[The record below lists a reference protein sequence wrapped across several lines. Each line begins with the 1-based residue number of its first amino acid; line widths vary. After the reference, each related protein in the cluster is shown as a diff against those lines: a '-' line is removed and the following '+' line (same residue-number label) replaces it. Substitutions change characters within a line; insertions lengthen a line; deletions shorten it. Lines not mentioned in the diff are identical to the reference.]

1 MPAPLPSQPP
11 RITAL
16 GKIPSYGDFLRVG
29 SLGPAW
35 QSFDAWVQRG
45 LYAVRQ
51 VAGATYKA
59 RMAQLPPT
67 YVLHST
73 SASVLLGAFRP
84 STDRVGRMYPFIA
97 GIERSRAALPTAS
110 LPRLPLRWAR
120 GLRVCEAVTAEA
132 VADGTT
138 PDGLRRHIS
147 DLEPLPD
154 ARAHAVWDKTLHA
167 TPVRALLDGHEATT
181 ADGTVALHALKA
193 LSASRHRPLRM
204 GVRLPLYPP
213 GQAHELS
220 TTAQVVFWLQA
231 IAQVT
236 TTSWEE
242 ATVCWSAAPNAA
254 SVLCL
259 LRVPAAY
266 GFPHLL
272 PGARADDHV
281 ADLTEALSPNPDP
294 AVAALLRDDS
304 ATLHDLLHAL

>member
-1 MPAPLPSQPP
+1 MPAPPP
-11 RITAL
+11 PQSPRVAAL
-16 GKIPSYGDFLRVG
+16 GKIPAYGDFLRVG

-51 VAGATYKA
+51 VAGPTYKA
-59 RMAQLPPT
+59 RVAQVPPT

-73 SASVLLGAFRP
+73 SAAVLLGAFRP

-97 GIERSRAALPTAS
+97 GIERSRAVLPTAA

-132 VADGTT
+132 VTDDAT
-138 PDGLRRHIS
+138 PDGLRRRIS
-147 DLEPLPD
+147 DLEPRPD
-154 ARAHAVWDKTLHA
+154 ARANAAWDETLHA
-167 TPVRALLDGHEATT
+167 TPVRALLDGQAAT

-193 LSASRHRPLRM
+193 FGTPRHRPLRL

-213 GQAHELS
+213 EQGHGLS
-220 TTAQVVFWLQA
+220 TTAQVVFWLEA
-231 IAQVT
+231 ITRVT
-236 TTSWEE
+236 ATSWEE

-281 ADLTEALSPNPDP
+281 VDLTEASSPTPDP
-294 AVAALLRDDS
+294 AVAALLRDDG
-304 ATLHDLLHAL
+304 ATLHDVLHAL

>member
-1 MPAPLPSQPP
+1 M
-11 RITAL
+11 
-16 GKIPSYGDFLRVG
+16 RVG

-51 VAGATYKA
+51 VAGMAYKA
-59 RMAQLPPT
+59 RVAQVPPT

-73 SASVLLGAFRP
+73 SAAVLLGAFRP

-120 GLRVCEAVTAEA
+120 GLRVCDAVTAEA
-132 VADGTT
+132 IADDAT
-138 PDGLRRHIS
+138 PDGLRRRIS

-154 ARAHAVWDKTLHA
+154 ARANAVWDETLHA
-167 TPVRALLDGHEATT
+167 TPVRALLGGEAAT

-193 LSASRHRPLRM
+193 LGTPRHRPLRM

-213 GQAHELS
+213 EQGHGLS
-220 TTAQVVFWLQA
+220 TTAQVVFWLEA

-236 TTSWEE
+236 ATSWEE

-281 ADLTEALSPNPDP
+281 VDLTEASSPTPDP
-294 AVAALLRDDS
+294 AVAALLRDDG
-304 ATLHDLLHAL
+304 ATLHDVLHAL